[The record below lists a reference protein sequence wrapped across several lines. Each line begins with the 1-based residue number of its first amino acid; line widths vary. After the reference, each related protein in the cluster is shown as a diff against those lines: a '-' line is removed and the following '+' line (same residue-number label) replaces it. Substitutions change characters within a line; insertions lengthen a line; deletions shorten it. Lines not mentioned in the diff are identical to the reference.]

1 MIRPWHVCCN
11 RVQHSRE
18 WKSGKKEGYRAYCN
32 EIKRNKNRKRMSK
45 LQKHRLGGE
54 KDDKGV
60 LVESNT

>member
-1 MIRPWHVCCN
+1 
-11 RVQHSRE
+11 
-18 WKSGKKEGYRAYCN
+18 
-32 EIKRNKNRKRMSK
+32 MSK